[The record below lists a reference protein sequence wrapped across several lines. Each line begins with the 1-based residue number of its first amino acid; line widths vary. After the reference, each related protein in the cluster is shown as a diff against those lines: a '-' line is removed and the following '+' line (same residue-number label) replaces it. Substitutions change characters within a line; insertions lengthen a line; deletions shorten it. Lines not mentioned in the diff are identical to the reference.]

1 MYICW
6 FKWSIL
12 IPGQESQRLF
22 VRGSMQFLALPDD
35 YAFLI
40 SVVVCVYMQS
50 RVLSKSWQ

>member
-6 FKWSIL
+6 FKWTIL

-35 YAFLI
+35 YTPLN
-40 SVVVCVYMQS
+40 SVVVWVYMQTES
-50 RVLSKSWQ
+50 